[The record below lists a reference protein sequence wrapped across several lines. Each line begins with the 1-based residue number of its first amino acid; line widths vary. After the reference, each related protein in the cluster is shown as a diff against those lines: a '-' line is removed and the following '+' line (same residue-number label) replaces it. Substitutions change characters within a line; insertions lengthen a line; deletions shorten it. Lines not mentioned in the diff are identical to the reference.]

1 MTPSDGSLEEIAS
14 QLTAAFN
21 AKDAAKL
28 ASLYTES
35 ATVMPP
41 GDKMVKGRSAIEAW
55 FRPAME
61 RVSDLQIVPMQTAS
75 LGENGFQVGTFSAR
89 APGDSSGGRLSY
101 KYMLIF
107 KRVGSR
113 WQIDCDIW
121 NGDQPSA
128 VAPG

>member
-1 MTPSDGSLEEIAS
+1 MTPSDGSFEEIAP

-41 GDKMVKGRSAIEAW
+41 GDKTVKGRSAIEAW

-75 LGENGFQVGTFSAR
+75 LGENGFQVGTFSTR
-89 APGDSSGGRLSY
+89 APGGSSGRLSF
-101 KYMLIF
+101 KYMLIL

-113 WQIDCDIW
+113 WLIDCDIW
-121 NGDQPSA
+121 NGDQPPTVPS
-128 VAPG
+128 G